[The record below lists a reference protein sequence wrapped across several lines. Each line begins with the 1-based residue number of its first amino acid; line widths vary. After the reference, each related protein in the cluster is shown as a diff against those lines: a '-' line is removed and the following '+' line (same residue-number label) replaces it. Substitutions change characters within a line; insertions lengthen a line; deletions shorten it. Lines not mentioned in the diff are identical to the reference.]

1 MRERKGFLR
10 PPNLVDV
17 GVVSS
22 PRRQLPPARTRHRW
36 AAGRHGEVAVDGL
49 HEFWRVEA
57 RVREGAAGGKEGGAV
72 TGDCPVDA
80 GTVIACA
87 STTFASV
94 RSSSL
99 ILPAHCRSREAAAAR
114 TAGSIAASHV
124 RRCTPVAYGKG
135 YALAERDTLC
145 FPALFH
151 LVAHMSRLGH
161 ADCQHCFGQRWDD
174 GTGRELSSRN

>member
-1 MRERKGFLR
+1 MEKWQSMGYTSFGEWRRASER
-10 PPNLVDV
+10 
-17 GVVSS
+17 
-22 PRRQLPPARTRHRW
+22 A
-36 AAGRHGEVAVDGL
+36 
-49 HEFWRVEA
+49 
-57 RVREGAAGGKEGGAV
+57 KEGGAV
-72 TGDCPVDA
+72 TSDCPVDA

-145 FPALFH
+145 LPALFH
-151 LVAHMSRLGH
+151 LVAHMSHSVVAFSGTARP
-161 ADCQHCFGQRWDD
+161 QRFFE
-174 GTGRELSSRN
+174 TLLSIGCTFVCYSSNGPARPCAA